1 MKNIIGYVTT
11 FLAGIGFV
19 STFIAMGYFFGSK

>member
-1 MKNIIGYVTT
+1 MKNIFSYVTT

-19 STFIAMGYFFGSK
+19 AMFIALGYLVGSK